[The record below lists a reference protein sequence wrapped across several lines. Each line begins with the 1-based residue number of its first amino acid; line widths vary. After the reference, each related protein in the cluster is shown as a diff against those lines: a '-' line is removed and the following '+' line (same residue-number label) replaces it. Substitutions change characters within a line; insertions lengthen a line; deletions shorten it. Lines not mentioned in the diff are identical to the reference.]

1 MRGSALRR
9 AALAAAALLCL
20 CGPQAADAIE
30 PGEPLA
36 AALHELEREGLRIV
50 YSSAVVGPELRVVD
64 DPGPGTLVERATR
77 LLEPHGLAL
86 DPVQPG
92 VFAVVRRGAAPLREE
107 PSPVPASETLQEIT
121 VFASRY
127 RLDTQRGL
135 VLAEVTREDIAALPG
150 LDQDAMRVARYLPGT
165 ASNGLTARTHVRGGY
180 ENEVATYFDG
190 VPLFEPYHFKD
201 FYGPLGILDPGAIS
215 RVDFYSGVPPPRYGN
230 RLSGVLE
237 MAPREWE
244 GRNHHEIGV
253 SMLYAHALSQGRL
266 EERPVEW
273 LAAIRR
279 SVVNDLLE
287 LADKRSGQPR
297 FTDAL
302 ARVAVDVGARG
313 EIVAGWLMLDDS
325 LKIDLGDGIEQ
336 ARATHHD
343 STAWLHGT
351 WRYAGGAELRGI
363 LSYSDRDGSRQGA
376 LARPGSVI
384 GALSDDRE
392 FDTVTTQV
400 ELMIPSDRWR
410 LRLAGEWADYS
421 ARYAFA
427 RQAAFEPLLAEA
439 LGRPPTIEDSADLRV
454 SGDAFAAS
462 ASLQIMPS
470 ERLMLDLGLRWDKQC
485 YGLGF
490 DEDQVSPRVGAQ
502 YEIDADTLLRLSWG
516 KLAQAQRPDE
526 LQASDGETWF
536 NAPARATQTVLAA
549 ERRVSREAVLRL
561 EAFDKRAS
569 RVLPAYE
576 NVLNPRALL
585 AEIEPDRLGV
595 APRSSRAYGAELS
608 ARWEPQREWASWL
621 AYTWSEATD
630 EFEDSEA
637 ERTWNQQHSVVL
649 GVAWTRYPWQ
659 LSANGRWNSGWR
671 RNTID
676 PEFNLSPR
684 NRQSWSDAKSLDL
697 RASWSRDLPVGALS
711 VFAEV
716 INALDH
722 DNLCCTEYAVQDV
735 GGVPTLTGE
744 TTTWLPRYALVG
756 VTWTL
761 P

>member
-1 MRGSALRR
+1 MRR
-9 AALAAAALLCL
+9 AAIAAAASLCLLC
-20 CGPQAADAIE
+20 PPAADAIE

-36 AALHELEREGLRIV
+36 AALDELARQGLRVV
-50 YSSAVVGPELRVVD
+50 YSSALVRPELRVTA
-64 DPGPGTLVERATR
+64 DPGSGSLEDRAAR
-77 LLEPHGLAL
+77 LLGPHGLAL
-86 DPVQPG
+86 EAVQPG
-92 VFAVVRRGAAPLREE
+92 VFAVVRRAAE
-107 PSPVPASETLQEIT
+107 PAHDDTGPAPDVEPLQEIT

-135 VLAEVTREDIAALPG
+135 MLAEVTRKDIAALPG
-150 LDQDAMRVARYLPGT
+150 LDQDAMRVTRFLPGT
-165 ASNGLTARTHVRGGY
+165 ATTGLTARAHVRGGY
-180 ENEVATYFDG
+180 ENEIATYFDG
-190 VPLFEPYHFKD
+190 APLFEPYHFKD
-201 FYGPLGILDPGAIS
+201 FYAPLGILDPGAIS
-215 RVDFYSGVPPPRYGN
+215 RVDFYSGVPPPRYGG

-244 GRNHHEIGV
+244 GENHHEIGV
-253 SMLYAHALSQGRL
+253 SLLYAHALSEGRL
-266 EERPVEW
+266 EQGPVEW

-302 ARVAVDVGARG
+302 ARVAVDVGEQG
-313 EIVAGWLMLDDS
+313 EFVAGWLMLDDS
-325 LKIDLGDGIEQ
+325 LKIDLDDGIEQ
-336 ARATHHD
+336 ARTSHHD
-343 STAWLHGT
+343 STAWLRGT

-363 LSYSDRDGSRQGA
+363 LSYSDRDGSRHGA
-376 LARPGSVI
+376 LARPGSVLGEI
-384 GALSDDRE
+384 ADDRT

-400 ELMIPSDRWR
+400 ELLIPNDRWH

-427 RQAAFEPLLAEA
+427 RRAAFEPLLAEA

-454 SGDAFAAS
+454 TGDAAAAS
-462 ASLQIMPS
+462 ASLQLTPLP
-470 ERLMLDLGLRWDKQC
+470 RLVLDLGLRWDRQR
-485 YGLGF
+485 YDLGF
-490 DEDQVSPRVGAQ
+490 DEDQVSPRLGAQ
-502 YEIDADTLLRLSWG
+502 YELDADTLLRLSWG
-516 KLAQAQRPDE
+516 RLAQAQRPDE
-526 LQASDGETWF
+526 LQVADGETRF
-536 NAPARATQTVLAA
+536 HEPARATQAVFAV
-549 ERRVSREAVLRL
+549 ERRVSREAVVRV
-561 EAFDKRAS
+561 EAFDKRIS

-576 NVLNPRALL
+576 NILDPRALL
-585 AEIEPDRLGV
+585 AEIEPDRLRV
-595 APRSSRAYGAELS
+595 APNESRAYGAELS
-608 ARWEPQREWASWL
+608 GRWEPGRTWSSWL

-649 GVAWTRYPWQ
+649 GVAWTRGPWQ

-671 RNTID
+671 RNTLD

-684 NRQSWSDAKSLDL
+684 NRQSWPDSTSLDL
-697 RASWSRDLPVGALS
+697 RASWSRDLPVGTVS

-722 DNLCCTEYAVQDV
+722 DNFCCTRYTVDHA
-735 GGVPTLTGE
+735 GGSPTLLGE
-744 TTTWLPRYALVG
+744 TTTWIPRYALVG
-756 VTWTL
+756 VTWSI